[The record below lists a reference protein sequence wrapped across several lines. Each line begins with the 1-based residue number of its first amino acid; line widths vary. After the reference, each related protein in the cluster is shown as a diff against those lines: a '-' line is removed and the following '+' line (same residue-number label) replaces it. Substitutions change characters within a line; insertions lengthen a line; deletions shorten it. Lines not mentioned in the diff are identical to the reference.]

1 MKNSLPELL
10 FLNVFTD
17 GRKVQELRNIL
28 ENISEVINRRGNGSR
43 EKNLN
48 LNDIFTQNGVI
59 RDPTFPLLTPT
70 SQQHEGPEVSPL
82 TFECT

>member
-17 GRKVQELRNIL
+17 VRKVQELRNIL
-28 ENISEVINRRGNGSR
+28 ENISEVINRRGNASR
-43 EKNLN
+43 EQILN

-59 RDPTFPLLTPT
+59 
-70 SQQHEGPEVSPL
+70 
-82 TFECT
+82 